1 MEGSR
6 RKSEGVDA
14 EKGNLTRTLAVGDNL
29 ADVDSAFEGMFLCR
43 FKVLSN
49 GIRNWLMG

>member
-6 RKSEGVDA
+6 SKSEGVDA

-29 ADVDSAFEGMFLCR
+29 ADVDSAFEGDVFLCR
-43 FKVLSN
+43 FQSAQ
-49 GIRNWLMG
+49 